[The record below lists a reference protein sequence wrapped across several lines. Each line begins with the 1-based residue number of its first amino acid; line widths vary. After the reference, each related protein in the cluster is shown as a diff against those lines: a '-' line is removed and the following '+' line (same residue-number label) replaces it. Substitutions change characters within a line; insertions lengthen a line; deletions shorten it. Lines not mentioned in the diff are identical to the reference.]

1 MTVSILKCVH
11 CETDNSV
18 AQCSKCG
25 RNFVVTTEHLAGK
38 LRDFDAG
45 PVANPDA
52 PPPATC
58 DFCGYQT
65 LGDPMATVSAGL
77 RQRTCPACHTE
88 FLSAHGL

>member
-1 MTVSILKCVH
+1 MT
-11 CETDNSV
+11 TD
-18 AQCSKCG
+18 
-25 RNFVVTTEHLAGK
+25 HLAGK

-65 LGDPMATVSAGL
+65 LGDPMATN
-77 RQRTCPACHTE
+77 R
-88 FLSAHGL
+88 